1 MRVQLGLVRVVVDW
15 LLVGVVVN
23 WCFGAWV
30 DILLGCV

>member
-1 MRVQLGLVRVVVDW
+1 MRVQLGLGASGCW